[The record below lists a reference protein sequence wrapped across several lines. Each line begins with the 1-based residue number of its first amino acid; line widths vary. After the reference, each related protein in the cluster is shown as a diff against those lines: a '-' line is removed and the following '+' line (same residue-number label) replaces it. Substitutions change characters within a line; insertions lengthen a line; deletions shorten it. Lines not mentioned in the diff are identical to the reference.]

1 MDELNILLVESIQG
15 IKDVK
20 LSSRENDF
28 IVKFKNIYKNYCSNI
43 SITDNFNQIPVNL
56 ILMLSQLIMISL
68 GTILFLLKTSPSNLV
83 GIMSIVALIAFKII
97 PALNKLGN
105 ALNRISESFIFS
117 EVINNLN
124 VELNHN

>member
-68 GTILFLLKTSPSNLV
+68 GTILFLIKTSPSKLV
-83 GIMSIVALIAFKII
+83 GIMSIVALIKI
-97 PALNKLGN
+97 
-105 ALNRISESFIFS
+105 
-117 EVINNLN
+117 
-124 VELNHN
+124 